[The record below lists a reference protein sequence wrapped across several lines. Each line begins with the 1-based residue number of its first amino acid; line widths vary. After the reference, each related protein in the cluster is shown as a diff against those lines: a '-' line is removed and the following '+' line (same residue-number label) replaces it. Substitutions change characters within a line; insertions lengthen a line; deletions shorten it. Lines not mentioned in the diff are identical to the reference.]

1 MLAGPVAAQPASS
14 QAASP
19 APASSE
25 PAASPL
31 TILDVPFISQS
42 EALCGGAAAAM
53 ILRYWGER
61 GLTAESFAHLVDRSA
76 AGIRTTALVGEL
88 RARGWDATG
97 IAGTEAVLEG
107 ELARGRPVLT
117 LIEDRP
123 GTFHYIVAVAVTAG
137 AIVFHD
143 PARAPMRVMSRDEF
157 ARRWRPADRW
167 MAIVVPGERTALAT
181 PERALTPVAGDTAC
195 ERLVAEGIARAQANE
210 LDAAERSLTAALAC
224 PGPSALRELAG
235 VRLLQRRWL
244 DVSSLATAAV
254 AIDPADQHAW
264 RLLGTSRFVQND
276 RAGALAAWNHV
287 GEPVVDLIAVSG
299 LVRTRQR
306 VIETSMGASPGNLLT
321 PSAFLRAR
329 RRLEA
334 LPAAFATRLDYAPVR
349 AGLVELR
356 AAINERPVVPSDRW
370 TYVGMAAMAAARREV
385 DYGIASPSGGGELF
399 AAGWRFWPDRPRY
412 ALTVATP
419 AARAGVLRATILS
432 ERQPFDRPDL
442 PRAERTA
449 ADVSVGNWLT
459 STLHAEARGGLEEW
473 TGAGKAGRAGA
484 TLRLQSPGDR
494 LGLRLLADAWKGTS
508 AFGTASVEMIAR
520 TSTERAGRVLIT
532 RAGAGMATGGT
543 PADAWFAGDTGA
555 TRAILLRAHPVIED
569 GELRTNQLGRRIL
582 HGSVEVQQWRRVSLA
597 RVGAAAFLDTARVG
611 MRLTPG
617 ARGDVD
623 VGAGVRLALPG
634 VGGTFRGDLAR
645 GLRDGATTLSFVY
658 EP

>member
-14 QAASP
+14 
-19 APASSE
+19 
-25 PAASPL
+25 PL
-31 TILDVPFISQS
+31 TVLDVPFISQS

-61 GLTAESFAHLVDRSA
+61 GRTAESFAHLVDRSA

-88 RARGWDATG
+88 RSRGWAATG
-97 IAGTEAVLEG
+97 IEGTEAVLEG

-167 MAIVVPGERTALAT
+167 MAVVVPGERAAVSA
-181 PERALTPVAGDTAC
+181 PEPAAAPVAADTPC
-195 ERLVAEGIARAQANE
+195 ERLVADGIVRAQSNE

-244 DVSSLATAAV
+244 DVSSLAAAAV

-264 RLLGTSRFVQND
+264 RLLGTSRFVQDD
-276 RAGALAAWNHV
+276 RAGALAAWNRA
-287 GEPVVDLIAVSG
+287 GEPSVDLIAVSG
-299 LVRTRQR
+299 LARTRQR
-306 VIETSMGASPGNLLT
+306 VVETFMGASPGERLT
-321 PSAFLRAR
+321 PGSFIRAR
-329 RRLEA
+329 RRLA
-334 LPAAFATRLDYAPVR
+334 LLPAAYDTRLDYVPVR
-349 AGLVELR
+349 SGLVELR

-370 TYVGMAAMAAARREV
+370 TYIGIAAMAAARREV
-385 DYGIASPSGGGELF
+385 DYGIASPSGGGELLG
-399 AAGWRFWPDRPRY
+399 AGWRFWPDRPRY
-412 ALTVATP
+412 ALTVAAP
-419 AARAGVLRATILS
+419 VPRAGIVQATIFS

-449 ADVSVGNWLT
+449 AGVSVGNWLT
-459 STLHAEARGGLEEW
+459 PIAHVEARGGLEDW
-473 TGAGKAGRAGA
+473 TGAGKVGRAGA

-494 LGLRLLADAWKGTS
+494 LGLRLLVDAWKGDS
-508 AFGTASVEMIAR
+508 AFSTASIDMTGR
-520 TSTERAGRVLIT
+520 SSPERVGRVWIA
-532 RAGAGMATGGT
+532 RAGAGAATGGT

-555 TRAILLRAHPVIED
+555 TRSILLRAHPVVDD

-582 HGSVEVQQWRRVSLA
+582 HAGVEVQQWRRVSLA
-597 RVGAAAFLDTARVG
+597 RVGGAIFLDAARVG
-611 MRLTPG
+611 ARLAG
-617 ARGDVD
+617 DARGDVD
-623 VGAGVRLALPG
+623 LGAGVRLALPG
-634 VGGTFRGDLAR
+634 VAGTFRGDLAR
-645 GLRDGATTLSFVY
+645 GLRDGATTFS
-658 EP
+658 